1 MKSTAEYIRLKT
13 GLIAHDAVLVDDAE
27 DGRLLA
33 AYTISATIWLLIA
46 TAAGLLISFKYSY
59 PDLLTSPLLSFG
71 RVRAMHTNLTFYGWA
86 SIALVGLGIWVAA
99 RSSGVNVRGRPV
111 AWLALGLFNVCAL
124 TGTVL
129 LDAGISDGSQE
140 YREWLWPIR
149 ILFVIAGLLAAY
161 VVSSTVAA
169 RRSHDIY
176 ISNWYIIGG
185 FVFTTI
191 LWITAMIPTYQRGLG
206 QVVVQAFYMHNAVG
220 MWFTFL
226 ALGVTYYALPKL
238 LNRPIYSYALGVLAF
253 WTNLLF
259 YPIIGAHHYEF
270 SPLPWW
276 LQTLAIVFSV
286 GMLVP
291 VWAGSGNFALTV
303 YGRWSIVRR
312 SYALPFL
319 VAGIAFYFL
328 GSMQGTIEALR
339 SLQTIWHLTS
349 FTVGHSHATMYG
361 FITFATWGGI
371 YALLPRAT
379 GREPSRLAVGIHFW
393 LALIGVIVYVA
404 TLSVAGTIQGLTW
417 ASGDPFIASV
427 EAAQPLWLGRA
438 IGGTMMF
445 LSHIVFAYNVWKMT
459 TAGATTLER
468 NAVAG
473 AAA

>member
-1 MKSTAEYIRLKT
+1 VKHSQNARRVTL
-13 GLIAHDAVLVDDAE
+13 DDDVE

-33 AYTISATIWLLIA
+33 AYTIWATIWLLIA

-59 PDLLTSPLLSFG
+59 PDLFTSPLLSFG
-71 RVRAMHTNLTFYGWA
+71 RLRAIHTNTTFYGWA
-86 SIALVGLGIWVAA
+86 SVALVGLGIWVAA
-99 RSSGVNVRGRPV
+99 RSSGVNVRARPI
-111 AWLALGLFNVCAL
+111 AWLALVLFNICAL
-124 TGTVL
+124 AGMIL

-140 YREWLWPIR
+140 YREWLWPVR

-161 VVSSTVAA
+161 VVSTTVAA
-169 RRSHDIY
+169 RRGHDIY
-176 ISNWYIIGG
+176 ISNWYILGG
-185 FVFTTI
+185 FIFTTI
-191 LWITAMIPTYQRGLG
+191 LWITALIPTYQRGLG

-226 ALGVTYYALPKL
+226 ALGITYYALPKL

-253 WTNLLF
+253 WTNLVF
-259 YPIIGAHHYEF
+259 YPVIGAHHYEF

-291 VWAGSGNFALTV
+291 VWAGSGNFALTLR
-303 YGRWSIVRR
+303 GRWSIVRR

-328 GSMQGTIEALR
+328 GSMQGTFEALR
-339 SLQTIWHLTS
+339 SLQNIWHLTN

-361 FITFATWGGI
+361 FITFAAWGGI

-379 GREPSRLAVGIHFW
+379 GHEPSRLGVGVHFW
-393 LALIGVIVYVA
+393 LALIGVIVYVL
-404 TLSVAGTIQGLTW
+404 TLSIAGTIQGLTW

-438 IGGTMMF
+438 IGGSMMF

-459 TAGATTLER
+459 RTAVAVEPK
-468 NAVAG
+468 AVAG